1 MLDQATKLR
10 EVLAALPI
18 PKPSTAYAYAVAV
31 ASGKGG
37 VGKTTVSVNLALA
50 LGEMGYPVL
59 LWDADF
65 SLANANILLNLTPK
79 KTVQDVLAGT
89 ATLEEVLLEAANN
102 VWLLPGASGIAEL
115 ARLDGHS
122 FSALC
127 ARLMPIER
135 RFAVVLADTAA
146 GIGPDVLAC
155 CLAAQELLLVTTPEP
170 TALTD
175 AYGLLKA
182 FAQRGANH
190 ASPLRVNVIVNMVN
204 SPSEVEVGE
213 RLCTVAR
220 RFLGLDA
227 QVVSFVPFSLWVQEA
242 VRRQVP
248 LLRLVPSC
256 PTAKSLRQLAH
267 TLAHRLPKG
276 GDNQE
281 VPPSFMQ
288 HLFGFFQ
295 RVMV

>member
-1 MLDQATKLR
+1 MLDQAMRLR
-10 EVLAALPI
+10 EVLA
-18 PKPSTAYAYAVAV
+18 KPTISPSGTAYAVTV

-65 SLANANILLNLTPK
+65 SLANANVLFNLTPK
-79 KTVQDVLAGT
+79 KTVQDVLAGK
-89 ATLEEVLLEAANN
+89 ATLEEILLKATDN

-122 FSALC
+122 FAALH
-127 ARLMPIER
+127 ARLMPIEQS
-135 RFAVVLADTAA
+135 FVIVLADAAA

-182 FAQRGANH
+182 FAQQAPQR
-190 ASPLRVNVIVNMVN
+190 RVNVIVNMVN
-204 SPSEVEVGE
+204 SPAEVEAGE
-213 RLCTVAR
+213 RLCAVAR

-227 QVVSFVPFSLWVQEA
+227 QVVSWVPFSLWVQEA

-248 LLRLVPSC
+248 LLRLMPSC

-267 TLAHRLPKG
+267 ALANRLPKTG
-276 GDNQE
+276 CSQE
-281 VPPSFMQ
+281 ASPSFVQ
-288 HLFGFFQ
+288 NLFGFLQ
-295 RVMV
+295 GVMV